1 MAAQMEERTVEVNLP
16 TLTEDANHR
25 LTVALRDVIGAD
37 TVSVPADRPRPS
49 QGDRPRASV
58 LQRMTTLKAIALGLI
73 AVTLGV
79 AFVIFTALS
88 HDWLLTG
95 IAFVVLLG
103 SLMVVTTAIIELA
116 SVEEYPDPG
125 IVALLA
131 EQGISDPEIRFSE
144 IVMEFTPEVGDHE
157 ERHTSVND
165 DPARAL
171 AEQRGALTPT
181 SGPTESGADTASD
194 SEDA

>member
-1 MAAQMEERTVEVNLP
+1 MAAELEERTVEVNLP
-16 TLTEDANHR
+16 TLTADANHR

-37 TVSVPADRPRPS
+37 RVSVPADRPRPS
-49 QGDRPRASV
+49 QGDRPHTSQMR
-58 LQRMTTLKAIALGLI
+58 RMTTVKAIGLGLV
-73 AVTLGV
+73 AVVIGV

-103 SLMVVTTAIIELA
+103 SLTVVTMAIIELA
-116 SVEEYPDPG
+116 SVQEYPDPG

-131 EQGISDPEIRFSE
+131 EQGISDPEVRFSE
-144 IVMEFTPEVGDHE
+144 IVMEFTPEVGEHE
-157 ERHTSVND
+157 ERHTPVTD
-165 DPARAL
+165 DAARAL
-171 AEQRGALTPT
+171 AEQQGALTPT
-181 SGPTESGADTASD
+181 SGPSASGADTTPD

>member
-1 MAAQMEERTVEVNLP
+1 MAAELEERAVEVNLP
-16 TLTEDANHR
+16 TLNADANHR

-37 TVSVPADRPRPS
+37 KVSVPADRPRPS
-49 QGDRPRASV
+49 QGDRPHTS
-58 LQRMTTLKAIALGLI
+58 LFQRMTTLKAIGLGLV
-73 AVTLGV
+73 AVTVGV
-79 AFVIFTALS
+79 GFVIFTALS
-88 HDWLLTG
+88 HDWVLTG
-95 IAFVVLLG
+95 VAFVVLLG
-103 SLMVVTTAIIELA
+103 SLVVVTTAIIELA

-171 AEQRGALTPT
+171 AEQQGALTAT
-181 SGPTESGADTASD
+181 SGPTDSGADTASE